1 MANSYRKLTC
11 VFGLDSN
18 ERIALAGQVPDVAHL
33 ANCYAASGSSEL
45 DHVANAE
52 VA

>member
-1 MANSYRKLTC
+1 

-18 ERIALAGQVPDVAHL
+18 ERIALAGQVPDVVYL
-33 ANCYAASGSSEL
+33 ADGYAASWSSEL
-45 DHVANAE
+45 DHVANIQ